1 MYGVGEPRLT
11 MKFTD
16 ESLLNVL
23 KYIKQHTVYDFLCND
38 NEIKDLPKITKAFE
52 NATIEEVL
60 QYCLK
65 GTGFNYKISHNVIV
79 VSRKKNEDDGKK
91 DVIIKGRVTDLN
103 GGPLPELQL
112 L

>member
-38 NEIKDLPKITKAFE
+38 NEIKDLPKITMAFE
-52 NATIEEVL
+52 SATIEEVL

-65 GTGFNYKISHNVIV
+65 GTGFNYKIAHNVIV
-79 VSRKKNEDDGKK
+79 VSRKKTGMMGKK
-91 DVIIKGRVTDLN
+91 M
-103 GGPLPELQL
+103 L
-112 L
+112 LLKVE